1 MYVSEAP
8 EVALF
13 ALAPELDFQRVLF
26 SFVLSA
32 RARARVDRA
41 SAATRAAGAARPLT
55 PVVKGEAGGCRRR
68 AHFILCVFQTVPL
81 RWRKRVG

>member
-1 MYVSEAP
+1 M
-8 EVALF
+8 
-13 ALAPELDFQRVLF
+13 RVLCILIQVSVEF
-26 SFVLSA
+26 HGVSFFPGLIARA

-68 AHFILCVFQTVPL
+68 AHFILCVFLPL